1 MLNTL
6 NDNDE
11 ILHFF
16 DSSFAPDEMLI
27 PTIFFNFPFKNNGI
41 LLESNLDY
49 MSYCITHKLYYGS
62 KGLKVYS
69 IADFDLIKN
78 FGKMFIRKVKSNFS
92 EDLLNEIDKTREV
105 TNE

>member
-1 MLNTL
+1 MLKLL
-6 NDNDE
+6 NENDE

-27 PTIFFNFPFKNNGI
+27 PTIFFNSQFKNNGI
-41 LLESNLDY
+41 LVETSTDY
-49 MSYCITHKLYYGS
+49 MSQCITHKLYYGS

-69 IADFDLIKN
+69 IADYNLIMN
-78 FGKMFIRKVKSNFS
+78 SRKMFLRKVKSNFS
-92 EDLLNEIDKTREV
+92 EDLLNEIDKSRKA